1 MYGVL
6 TVLQQ
11 LIGKPSPDP
20 SVAAAVTMLCTRP
33 PLVAVATLERALQ
46 AVAPLLS
53 AAECSAWTATL
64 SERLAK
70 AGISTPRCVA
80 AFLGQCAVESA
91 GFRCLEEDLNY
102 SAARLCEVWPSEF
115 PHLAAA
121 EACAMQPEI
130 LANRVYANRLG
141 NGDEASGDGWRFR
154 GRGLIQITGRTAY
167 QRFAAAIGMTLDQ
180 AVAHAA
186 VPAGAVDSAGWFW
199 TTDQLNSLAT
209 TWSIDRLSL
218 KINGSQTGA
227 AERSRL
233 CAAALHVLGS

>member
-6 TVLQQ
+6 TALQK
-11 LIGKPSPDP
+11 LIGGPSPDP
-20 SVAAAVTMLCTRP
+20 SVAAAVTVLCTRP
-33 PLVAVATLERALQ
+33 PPIAVAALDRALQ

-53 AAECSAWTATL
+53 AVERSAWTATL
-64 SERLAK
+64 AERLTK
-70 AGISTPRCVA
+70 TGISTPRCVA

-102 SAARLCEVWPSEF
+102 SATRLCEVWPSEF
-115 PHLAAA
+115 PDTAAA
-121 EACAMQPEI
+121 EACAMQPET

-141 NGDEASGDGWRFR
+141 NGDEASGDGWQFR
-154 GRGLIQITGRTAY
+154 GRGLIQITGRSAY
-167 QRFAAAIGMTLDQ
+167 QRFAAAVGMTLDQ

-186 VPAGAVDSAGWFW
+186 APAGAVDSAIWFW
-199 TTDQLNSLAT
+199 TVNQLNSLAT
-209 TWSIDRLSL
+209 TWSIERLSL
-218 KINGSQTGA
+218 KINGSLTGE